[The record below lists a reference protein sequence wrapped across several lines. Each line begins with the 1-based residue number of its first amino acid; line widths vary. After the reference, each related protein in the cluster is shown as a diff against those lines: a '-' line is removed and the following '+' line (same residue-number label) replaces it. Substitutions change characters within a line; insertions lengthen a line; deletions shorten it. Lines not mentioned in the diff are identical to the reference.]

1 MLTVSFY
8 VVVLSGSDKV
18 HCVVV
23 VVAATLLLLLLL
35 LWRINAINRSIT
47 VNGVL

>member
-35 LWRINAINRSIT
+35 WRINAINRSIT